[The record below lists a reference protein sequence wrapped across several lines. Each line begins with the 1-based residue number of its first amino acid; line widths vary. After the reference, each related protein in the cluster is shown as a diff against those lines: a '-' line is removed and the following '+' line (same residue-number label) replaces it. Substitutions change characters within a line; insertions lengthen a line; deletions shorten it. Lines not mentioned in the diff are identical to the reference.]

1 MSNEEYKDKFISEI
15 YDEFLS
21 NVNKFKEI
29 LEEYFGEENVDFQ
42 DVITKTDLENTIF
55 NESYNPFLNIK
66 QYLSLDKSN
75 EVAVKQFYDNLLS
88 NKRVILSK
96 LLCHIDSC
104 ITVLIHFPKITVTN
118 EYDISTDITELYV
131 RLQLL
136 YSGRIVSSFTM
147 NRTEYTKK
155 QYNTG
160 YLHSHC
166 PAINKNNLSL
176 FLSPCLGSGPIRAT
190 VTSMARAFNEDTIR
204 LFCVE
209 LGLYVRTESI
219 EGIPYIKLENIGN
232 FSENSYNLD
241 ECFDNKY
248 NNPKLYSFITWF
260 IKNTDFK
267 FYYDGYVY
275 KLAMSFKDFFI
286 LCSNSF
292 IRWYNSIGN
301 KTLTI
306 KSLKE
311 DDTIIE
317 GRLHNGLIFYNPE
330 TSIINNI
337 LPDKIHILT
346 FKGEPKY
353 LNIIKNESIINS
365 YSTFLNLNSV
375 HFIETVILNIIN
387 YGICTGSN
395 DCKEAIFM

>member
-55 NESYNPFLNIK
+55 SESYNPFLNIK
-66 QYLSLDKSN
+66 QYLSLGKSN
-75 EVAVKQFYDNLLS
+75 EIAVKQFYDNLLS

-96 LLCHIDSC
+96 LLCHINSC
-104 ITVLIHFPKITVTN
+104 ITILIHFPKITVTN
-118 EYDISTDITELYV
+118 EYDKSTDITELYV

-147 NRTEYTKK
+147 NRTEYTKE

-166 PAINKNNLSL
+166 PAINKDIPRL
-176 FLSPCLGSGPIRAT
+176 FLTPCLGSGPIRAT
-190 VTSMARAFNEDTIR
+190 VTSMIREFNEDTVR

-219 EGIPYIKLENIGN
+219 EGIPYIRLENIRNPNEN
-232 FSENSYNLD
+232 FYNLD
-241 ECFDNKY
+241 ECFASDY
-248 NNPKLYSFITWF
+248 NNSKLYPFITWF

-275 KLAMSFKDFFI
+275 KIAMSFKDFFI

-317 GRLHNGLIFYNPE
+317 GRLYNELLYIP
-330 TSIINNI
+330 TSDTINNI
-337 LPDKIHILT
+337 SLGKIHILT

-353 LNIIKNESIINS
+353 LNIIKKESTSNT
-365 YSTFLNLNSV
+365 YSTFLSINSV
-375 HFIETVILNIIN
+375 CYIKTMHR
-387 YGICTGSN
+387 
-395 DCKEAIFM
+395 K